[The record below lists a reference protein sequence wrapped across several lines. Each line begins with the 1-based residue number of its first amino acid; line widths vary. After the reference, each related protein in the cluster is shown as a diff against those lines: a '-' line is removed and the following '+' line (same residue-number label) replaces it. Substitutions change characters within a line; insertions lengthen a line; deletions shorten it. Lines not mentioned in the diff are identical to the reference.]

1 MEIGFPVNP
10 VYLSIS
16 SFDPFLP
23 FISCGLRNSN
33 SLSLSLGGY
42 SDLHFKYL
50 CELRKLG
57 THLLCHT
64 DTHMFTVVCEKLGQG
79 PALDESRN

>member
-10 VYLSIS
+10 VYPLPS
-16 SFDPFLP
+16 SDPFLP
-23 FISCGLRNSN
+23 FISCGLINSN
-33 SLSLSLGGY
+33 SLCWSLDGY

-50 CELRKLG
+50 CEPGKVG
-57 THLLCHT
+57 THPLCHT
-64 DTHMFTVVCEKLGQG
+64 DTHMFMVICEKLGQG